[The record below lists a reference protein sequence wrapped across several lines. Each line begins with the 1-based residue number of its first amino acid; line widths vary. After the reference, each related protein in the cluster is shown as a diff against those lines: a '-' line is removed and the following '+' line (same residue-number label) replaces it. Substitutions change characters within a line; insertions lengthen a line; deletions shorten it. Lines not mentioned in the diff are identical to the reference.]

1 MPKEKKIGK
10 MNELNLQIKSWADQ
24 PINQLTT
31 INQPTT
37 NQQPTNNQFSRLHTK
52 VGFHK
57 LRQVFVVF
65 IDFAFPVVPFHERE
79 FVGGVRMLL
88 NVPSVVQRVVQK
100 CEQLNLLKGGRGRR
114 IRGQMCV

>member
-24 PINQLTT
+24 QINQLTT
-31 INQPTT
+31 TNQPT
-37 NQQPTNNQFSRLHTK
+37 NQPTNQISRLHTK

-65 IDFAFPVVPFHERE
+65 IDFAFPVVSFHERE

>member
-1 MPKEKKIGK
+1 
-10 MNELNLQIKSWADQ
+10 MNELNLQIKSWAA
-24 PINQLTT
+24 I
-31 INQPTT
+31 I
-37 NQQPTNNQFSRLHTK
+37 NQQPTNNNQISRLHAK

-65 IDFAFPVVPFHERE
+65 IDFAFPVVAFHERE
-79 FVGGVRMLL
+79 FVGGARMLL

-114 IRGQMCV
+114 IRGQVCV